1 MVLKKG
7 DILKFMGGQ
16 SYDAEKGAKAIY
28 IEHYQGFGDE
38 EYIRVEWIRDELSN
52 GQEDG
57 GYYEYMFEKIE
68 E

>member
-7 DILKFMGGQ
+7 DILEFKGAEN
-16 SYDAEKGAKAIY
+16 YYAEKGAKAIY

-52 GQEDG
+52 EQEDG
-57 GYYEYMFEKIE
+57 GYYEYMFEKVE